1 MSTSW
6 RIGLPQRRIVPLA
19 EIAGNA
25 EKEEIDFTTER
36 HREAQRSKVPK
47 IVKIQ

>member
-19 EIAGNA
+19 EIAGDA
-25 EKEEIDFTTER
+25 EKIEIDCTTEGY
-36 HREAQRSKVPK
+36 REAQRSKVPK
-47 IVKIQ
+47 VEKIQ